1 MFTTIQEVSTE
12 PTKLRILNTANSLLA
27 YPALLA
33 GYRSV
38 QEAIANDCLN
48 AYLHTSLVIAD
59 KSLGDSLAD
68 DDLDESIDLSIDQLL
83 SSEVSHPLS
92 VLSRD
97 GASKLPAFVMP
108 VLLDRLEQGKEVS
121 SFAFLLAA
129 YGHYLQAGVD
139 DKGEEYT
146 VDEPAL
152 TNHDWAMLANG
163 DVVSLLD
170 ISAFASARLR
180 SFPQFVSQYKSYRN
194 QIACYGLIFSLKQT
208 LCAFW
213 EEEPEAHR

>member
-1 MFTTIQEVSTE
+1 MFTTIQGVSTE
-12 PTKLRILNTANSLLA
+12 PAKLRIINTANSLLA

-38 QEAIANDCLN
+38 HDAITNDCLN
-48 AYLHTSLVIAD
+48 AYLHTSLLIAD
-59 KSLGDSLAD
+59 KSLVDSSSD
-68 DDLDESIDLSIDQLL
+68 NDLDESIDQLL

-97 GASKLPAFVMP
+97 GASKLPAFVLP

-152 TNHDWAMLANG
+152 TNHDWAILANG
-163 DVVSLLD
+163 DVISLLD
-170 ISAFASARLR
+170 ISAFASAGLR